1 MRALTVAKTGPGSG
15 TVTSSP
21 AGINCGPICVAAF
34 SNGTTVTL
42 TATRSGRSRFAG
54 WSGDCSGTGACV
66 LSMTVNHSVTAKF
79 VQPAAPCV
87 VPRVVG
93 MTVGKARS
101 KIARSHCAVGSV
113 TRKTSTASKKG
124 KVLSQTPRPG
134 KRLKH
139 GARVSLAV
147 GKGPKKR

>member
-1 MRALTVAKTGPGSG
+1 VRTLTVTKTGQGSG

-21 AGINCGPICVAAF
+21 AGINCGQTCVATFA
-34 SNGTTVTL
+34 NGTTVTL

-54 WSGDCSGTGACV
+54 WTGDCSGAGVCV
-66 LSMTVNHSVTAKF
+66 LSMTANHSVTAKF
-79 VQPAAPCV
+79 VRLAAPCV

-101 KIARSHCAVGSV
+101 KIARSHCGVGSV
-113 TRKTSTASKKG
+113 TLKTSTARKKG

-139 GARVSLAV
+139 GAKVRLAV